1 MQIQLLNIVPEPLAD
16 NPIGKNSVWN
26 SEVEINSHQ
35 KIILNAVSG
44 KGKSTLISFLSGVR
58 HDYKGDILF
67 DKTSIKTL
75 SLTDWITLRQ
85 TTISTI
91 YQDLK
96 LFDNLTV
103 EENIILKNKLTHHFS
118 DEKIKDYIIKAGL
131 KNEIN
136 KKAGY
141 LSYGQKQRVAIIRAL
156 AQPFKLLLL
165 DEPFSHLD
173 FDNQNIMI
181 EMIENEIKLNNAGFI
196 LTSLNN
202 THSINYEKELF
213 L

>member
-1 MQIQLLNIVPEPLAD
+1 MQIHLKNVIPLPLAD
-16 NPIGKNSVWN
+16 NKHNKNSIWDSDISFFTN
-26 SEVEINSHQ
+26 E

-44 KGKSTLISFLSGVR
+44 KGKSTFISFLSGVR
-58 HDYKGDILF
+58 KDFKGQILF
-67 DKTSIKTL
+67 NNQTIKDFE
-75 SLTDWITLRQ
+75 LTDWIKLRQ
-85 TTISTI
+85 SKISTV

-96 LFDNLTV
+96 LFDNLTI
-103 EENIILKNKLTHHFS
+103 EENILIKNNLTNHFNI
-118 DEKIKDYIIKAGL
+118 DKIRDYINRAGL
-131 KNEIN
+131 SSEIN

-173 FDNQNIMI
+173 INNQQTMI
-181 EMIENEIKLNNAGFI
+181 EMIENEIALNQAGFI
-196 LTSLNN
+196 LTSLND
-202 THSINYEKELF
+202 TDSIKFDKELY

>member
-1 MQIQLLNIVPEPLAD
+1 MQIQLLNVIPEPLAD
-16 NPIGKNSVWN
+16 NPISKNSVWGN
-26 SEVEINSHQ
+26 KIEINSHQ

-58 HDYKGDILF
+58 HDFNGDILF

-75 SLTDWITLRQ
+75 SLTEWITLRQ
-85 TTISTI
+85 TKISTI

-96 LFDNLTV
+96 LFENLTV
-103 EENIILKNKLTHHFS
+103 EENIIVKNKLTQHFS
-118 DEKIKDYIIKAGL
+118 DKKIKDYIVKAGL

-136 KKAGY
+136 KKAGH

-156 AQPFKLLLL
+156 AQPFELLLL

-173 FDNQNIMI
+173 IDNQNIMI
-181 EMIENEIKLNNAGFI
+181 EMIEDEVKLNHAGFI

-202 THSINYEKELF
+202 AHSINYEKELF